1 MDKKQYIMDGQTNG
15 QKTVYHGR
23 TDKWTKGYSETVYH
37 GWTEKWTKNSISWT
51 EGQKGNLK
59 QYIMDGHTNGQKQ
72 YIMDG
77 QTNGQK
83 GNRKQYIMDG
93 QTNGQKKRDIT
104 NKQ

>member
-1 MDKKQYIMDGQTNG
+1 MDK
-15 QKTVYHGR
+15 
-23 TDKWTKGYSETVYH
+23 
-37 GWTEKWTKNSISWT
+37 
-51 EGQKGNLK
+51 
-59 QYIMDGHTNGQKQ
+59 KQ

-93 QTNGQKKRDIT
+93 QTNGHKKRDKT